1 MDRHG
6 ACIPLD
12 GLCDIMNKTCIP
24 LASSRIT
31 DLLRIPYDSGFDLEE
46 TMIELELCIS
56 LLFKPFLHHLK
67 ALVSAKQEFVGIW
80 ISMLGILTQLLGDE
94 PSQKKEDVEDGV
106 VTRSTL
112 FKTSKELASEH
123 LRNAIMVLAA
133 MGVLIGNDSDST
145 GPAEANEVSSVT
157 WAAIGSIG
165 YCKPYLDEWRSS
177 ASQ

>member
-1 MDRHG
+1 M
-6 ACIPLD
+6 
-12 GLCDIMNKTCIP
+12 
-24 LASSRIT
+24 
-31 DLLRIPYDSGFDLEE
+31 LRTPYESGIDLEE

-106 VTRSTL
+106 VSRSTL

>member
-1 MDRHG
+1 M
-6 ACIPLD
+6 
-12 GLCDIMNKTCIP
+12 
-24 LASSRIT
+24 
-31 DLLRIPYDSGFDLEE
+31 LRTPYESGIDLEE

-106 VTRSTL
+106 VSRSTL

-165 YCKPYLDEWRSS
+165 YCKPYLDEWKNS